1 MKKLFIIPLLC
12 SLAFAQG
19 IGGKGGIGGNGGFGG
34 GVPTISPYSITG
46 KTCAH
51 MQNFAN
57 STCTWSTNPSVG
69 ESIHCIVVN
78 SNDGSDTPFSV
89 TDNAS
94 TPNTYTAN
102 GSNFLDN
109 VDTTSNFQLFDSFL
123 ITHSPSTTTFS
134 ITGAGNNGTA
144 LSCFS
149 TTGGVPAV
157 DGSVVHV
164 AQGTGS
170 TSISVNVNPTGS
182 TDLSEC
188 MGGTASAASTF
199 TAGTG
204 YTLIGGIL
212 TFGNFNEE
220 VEYQILSSS
229 GSQAAAITY
238 SSSSANAAIICGTYK

>member
-1 MKKLFIIPLLC
+1 MRRLVWLLLC
-12 SLAFAQG
+12 ATAFAQG
-19 IGGKGGIGGNGGFGG
+19 GMVPGPGTPHSSGG
-34 GVPTISPYSITG
+34 SPITVTG

-51 MQNFAN
+51 MN
-57 STCTWSTNPSVG
+57 SFSNPTCTWSTNPAIG

-78 SNDGSDTPFSV
+78 FNNGSDTPFSV

-109 VDTTSNFQLFDSFL
+109 TNTVGDYQLFDSFA
-123 ITHSPSTTTFS
+123 ITHSPSTTSFS
-134 ITGAGNNGTA
+134 ITGGGNNGTG

-149 TTGGVPAV
+149 TTGGTGAA
-157 DGSVVHV
+157 DGSVVHTS
-164 AQGTGS
+164 QPTGS

-188 MGGTASAASTF
+188 MGGTALAASTF
-199 TAGTG
+199 TAGSG

-212 TFGNFNEE
+212 TFGNFN
-220 VEYQILSSS
+220 VEDEYKILSAS

-238 SSSSANAAIICGTYK
+238 SSSSAAAAIICGTYK